1 MSIQIQI
8 SDFLGAVQIYFQG
21 EKTEALVFILPFG
34 LLSVIFSVWLL
45 TDNPSNFAKGVAI
58 PFLILGMLMITVG
71 SVVGFRTPTQLNE
84 IIKAVE
90 VDQQSAIQVETQ
102 RMIKVNKTW
111 PVYLAFW
118 LVFGLAGLML
128 RFAMNSDFYQGLGI
142 ALVFFSGIGLLIDGF
157 AERRTHPYVDALKTI
172 TFLINQ

>member
-45 TDNPSNFAKGVAI
+45 TDNPGNFAKGVAI
-58 PFLILGMLMITVG
+58 PFLILGMLMSTVG

-90 VDQQSAIQVETQ
+90 VDQQSAIQV
-102 RMIKVNKTW
+102 
-111 PVYLAFW
+111 
-118 LVFGLAGLML
+118 
-128 RFAMNSDFYQGLGI
+128 
-142 ALVFFSGIGLLIDGF
+142 
-157 AERRTHPYVDALKTI
+157 
-172 TFLINQ
+172 